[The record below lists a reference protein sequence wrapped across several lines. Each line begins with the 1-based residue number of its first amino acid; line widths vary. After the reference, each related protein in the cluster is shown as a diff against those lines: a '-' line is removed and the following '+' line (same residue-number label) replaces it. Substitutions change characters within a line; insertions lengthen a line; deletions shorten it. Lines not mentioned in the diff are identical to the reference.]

1 MLNNEN
7 LEKLQGSRSKMHSFD
22 NWDDLRFVLAVAH
35 AGSVSRAARELNVNH
50 ATVIRRVAQFEEMSG
65 IEMFEK
71 TVRGYRMTPGT
82 QRILDAMQDVQNAVD
97 GVGRA
102 LSGLG
107 EPVGGTV
114 RVTSTDTFCVHVLPG
129 ILTDIHE
136 RASALHIELLTV
148 NAHLDLS
155 RLDADLAVRPAMS
168 LPAELTGE
176 SPAVLGMSCY
186 RQRGRHETVWLGLNH
201 TLSRAPAAQW
211 MAQNVPQSEIVASAL
226 QDYGRAVIVGETTF
240 GKGSVQQLI
249 DLNRYAGKSDNSL
262 GQLKATI
269 ARDPAKPLIAN
280 GGDFINQ
287 ITVKTDRQRQAK
299 GQTRTHPAGIGLDR
313 QIK

>member
-1 MLNNEN
+1 
-7 LEKLQGSRSKMHSFD
+7 MHSFD

-35 AGSVSRAARELNVNH
+35 AGSVSKAARELKVNH
-50 ATVIRRVAQFEEMSG
+50 ATVIRRVAQFEEMNG

-102 LSGLG
+102 VSGLG

-129 ILTDIHE
+129 ILTGIHE

-168 LPAELTGE
+168 LPAELTGD

-186 RQRGRHETVWLGLNH
+186 RLRGKEETVWLGLNH

-211 MAQNVPQSEIVASAL
+211 MAQNVPQSEIVASADSFVVL
-226 QDYGRAVIVGETTF
+226 ARLVAAGLGQAFLPRVIGDANPQLERVET
-240 GKGSVQQLI
+240 GAP
-249 DLNRYAGKSDNSL
+249 DLNVPIWVAGHKDL
-262 GQLKATI
+262 VEVPRIRATCALLSEGLATRADALLAHDPP
-269 ARDPAKPLIAN
+269 AR
-280 GGDFINQ
+280 
-287 ITVKTDRQRQAK
+287 
-299 GQTRTHPAGIGLDR
+299 
-313 QIK
+313 